1 MLRPLSVALLA
12 AGAAAL
18 QLRGATIPSTTRK
31 YFGPQRFALNAT
43 GAPFVVFSG
52 ERGARRLCE
61 PALDGL
67 AGAVVVFSPAGATM
81 VDAQRCSTE
90 RMYLTAARAGALA
103 LIIVPVPF
111 HLPGR
116 HYFDHDGS
124 TGELTGGGR
133 MVLLDV
139 AARHL
144 ARLLQNARDGDA
156 PLVLAPTPNRWRA
169 ALVSWRFVL
178 PARVLLPALCLATSL
193 VALRNLRALRR
204 NNGQWGRTAMI
215 LAIEAAVCASLAVVW
230 ALGGYGGGAWLSTSA
245 ARFFY
250 TICGGWGMFNN
261 LLCGLHW
268 RSQKLWFALDA
279 DDAAARSPASK
290 DAASPTGAA
299 PDRRREAL
307 LLGALAIPTVGVD
320 TLISVEAATYS
331 GHVLARVRLYAIGL
345 LVANYIASGAG
356 PRARDGRG

>member
-1 MLRPLSVALLA
+1 MPNIFKYVLPLGHRLLMFRTLSA
-12 AGAAAL
+12 
-18 QLRGATIPSTTRK
+18 SC
-31 YFGPQRFALNAT
+31 Y
-43 GAPFVVFSG
+43 
-52 ERGARRLCE
+52 
-61 PALDGL
+61 
-67 AGAVVVFSPAGATM
+67 
-81 VDAQRCSTE
+81 
-90 RMYLTAARAGALA
+90 
-103 LIIVPVPF
+103 IIAHVGKF
-111 HLPGR
+111 LP
-116 HYFDHDGS
+116 DTSDPN
-124 TGELTGGGR
+124 
-133 MVLLDV
+133 VND
-139 AARHL
+139 
-144 ARLLQNARDGDA
+144 ARLEIQEGTSLYIAFSCYA
-156 PLVLAPTPNRWRA
+156 HCELHCC
-169 ALVSWRFVL
+169 
-178 PARVLLPALCLATSL
+178 LLPALCLATSL